1 MARPNQKTISLK
13 REKYN
18 KIKEIKEF
26 YEQDRGR
33 KIDWSEFFLTLSLAY
48 LVGRGLDKR
57 TTREN

>member
-1 MARPNQKTISLK
+1 MARPNQKGISLRRK
-13 REKYN
+13 EYN

-33 KIDWSEFFLTLSLAY
+33 QIDWSEFFLTLSLAY